1 MDDRKLVQLIV
12 AENNEG
18 KRGLFQIDTTKW
30 IRKGDLLWSVG
41 KFWEVINT
49 VNTFDDNDTYS
60 FIMTCC
66 DLYEV
71 TGAKIDAYYNK
82 RFIEE

>member
-1 MDDRKLVQLIV
+1 MDERKLVQLIV

-18 KRGLFQIDTTKW
+18 KRGLFQSDTSNW
-30 IRKGDLLWSVG
+30 VRKGDLLWSVG

-49 VNTFDDNDTYS
+49 VNTFDDSDYYS
-60 FIMTCC
+60 FIVSCC

-71 TGAKIDAYYNK
+71 TGAKIDAVYNK
-82 RFIEE
+82 REIEE

>member
-18 KRGLFQIDTTKW
+18 KRGLFQTDTSIL

-49 VNTFDDNDTYS
+49 VNAFDDSDYYS
-60 FIMTCC
+60 FIVSCC

-82 RFIEE
+82 RYIEE